1 MANKGRPLR
10 PKSLGRHLNFAAGAC
25 TTMCNRMLEAHGL
38 TLAQWVV
45 LAALWQ
51 RDDLTVGEIAAYC
64 GNPIPATSRILDRMA
79 QGGLVQRGRDAND
92 RRTVRISLTDKS
104 RALRHLDDFHDRV
117 NRELLNGIDEA
128 DVAKLFDLLARV
140 DANARNWRPPE

>member
-1 MANKGRPLR
+1 
-10 PKSLGRHLNFAAGAC
+10 
-25 TTMCNRMLEAHGL
+25 
-38 TLAQWVV
+38 
-45 LAALWQ
+45 
-51 RDDLTVGEIAAYC
+51 
-64 GNPIPATSRILDRMA
+64 
-79 QGGLVQRGRDAND
+79 
-92 RRTVRISLTDKS
+92 VRISLTDKS